1 MRSTT
6 VRPTLSND
14 GVMLNER
21 PETLDSGKD
30 FSMRW
35 IDDIIKV
42 VQDHPHIS
50 EVHKQILIDRIE
62 KPPVQEEINAAAKK
76 VFL

>member
-1 MRSTT
+1 
-6 VRPTLSND
+6 
-14 GVMLNER
+14 
-21 PETLDSGKD
+21 
-30 FSMRW
+30 MRW